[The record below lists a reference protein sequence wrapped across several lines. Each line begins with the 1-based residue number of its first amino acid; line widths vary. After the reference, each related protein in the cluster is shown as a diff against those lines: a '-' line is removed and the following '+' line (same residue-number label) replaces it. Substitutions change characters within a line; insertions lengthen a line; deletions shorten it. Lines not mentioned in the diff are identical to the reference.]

1 MIETVEG
8 VIDNIYSKDVNTRFG
23 QKPVYHAMIDGLD
36 INLGFKCEFEEGEYV
51 TLQVQNGKY
60 GYELAKGNGSAGPS
74 KGPGRGTSVASNQ
87 QRPANPAPRKQ
98 VSAFPV
104 PKGTKDIS
112 IIRQNSG
119 NHASR
124 IVAALIN
131 QGKIEDAET
140 ALDTFM
146 DLAYAITDFGTGH
159 REEKIAAQQAA
170 QE

>member
-1 MIETVEG
+1 MIETIEG

-23 QKPVYHAMIDGLD
+23 QKPVYHAMIED
-36 INLGFKCEFEEGEYV
+36 IDVNLGFKCDYEEGEYV

-60 GYELAKGNGSAGPS
+60 GYELAKGNGA
-74 KGPGRGTSVASNQ
+74 ASTKPVPKASGMARNS
-87 QRPANPAPRKQ
+87 QRPNNAAPAKRAP
-98 VSAFPV
+98 AFPV
-104 PKGTKDIS
+104 PKDTKDIS

-131 QGKIEDAET
+131 QGEIKDAET